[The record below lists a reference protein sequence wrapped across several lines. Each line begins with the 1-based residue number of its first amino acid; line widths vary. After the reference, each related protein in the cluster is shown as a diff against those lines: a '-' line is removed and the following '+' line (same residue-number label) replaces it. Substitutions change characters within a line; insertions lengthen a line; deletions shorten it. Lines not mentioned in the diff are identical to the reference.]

1 MRDLIEIALEAD
13 GARLTQ
19 PEALAFGFEIELD
32 Q

>member
-1 MRDLIEIALEAD
+1 MRDLIDIALEAD